1 MTFTLDDTG
10 TYTVARQLRGS
21 EEPRRP
27 AANHQHIWLREV
39 PHEHLLERTGSPAAT
54 PGADSLRFPVSS

>member
-10 TYTVARQLRGS
+10 TYTVTRQLRGS

-27 AANHQHIWLREV
+27 AADH
-39 PHEHLLERTGSPAAT
+39 
-54 PGADSLRFPVSS
+54 